1 MASMK
6 PRKGRKGSFYVAYK
20 HPIKGK
26 QKSYYNNKK
35 DAVMALAHWS
45 KIELLVKMELDW
57 QSELVKEEQGI
68 TVQEI
73 IDLHKNNVLANKTN
87 IRTIE
92 TTQSM
97 YNSLLRVFPGETFV
111 QDIRSM
117 KKDINGALVT
127 GWEIYKRHEEFVRGR
142 TRNGIDSSMN
152 KIKIMFDWA
161 YDQEHIAKPVIKKS
175 DRYKDDEKEPVTFKT
190 WTSYEI
196 QTLFQHDGL
205 TQFQRDIILL
215 YALTGLRA
223 NELTGINTNQPYKE
237 LHWKHIDFEE
247 KTMQIQQKSKH
258 RIRETIDVHD
268 DVIAILLKWHKRGY
282 ERPLNFN
289 YDALNDIIREISEI
303 TEIQFTCHD
312 LRRMKSQIARKEY
325 HDINDAAKAI
335 GDKTT
340 QVVANHYAGETV
352 EEQRYRNKGIA
363 NQLYEIVGQS

>member
-6 PRKGRKGSFYVAYK
+6 PYRKNHFYVAYK

-26 QKSYYNNKK
+26 QKTYYNDKK
-35 DAVMALAHWS
+35 DAVMALAHWN

-92 TTQSM
+92 TTHSM
-97 YNSLLRVFPGETFV
+97 YNSLLRVFPGNTFV

-117 KKDINGALVT
+117 KKEINGAIVT
-127 GWEIYKRHEEFVRGR
+127 GWEIYKRHEELVRGR
-142 TRNGIDSSMN
+142 ARNGIDSSMN

-161 YDQEHIAKPVIKKS
+161 YDQEHIAKPTMKKS

-190 WTSYEI
+190 WTSHEM

-205 TQFQRDIILL
+205 NQYQRDIVLI

-223 NELTGINTNQPYKE
+223 NELTGININQPYKE
-237 LHWKHIDFEE
+237 LHWKHVDLDE

-258 RIRETIDVHD
+258 RVRETIDIHN
-268 DVIAILLKWHKRGY
+268 DVVAILRKWKARGY

-303 TEIQFTCHD
+303 TEIEFTCHD
-312 LRRMKSQIARKEY
+312 LRRMKAQIARKEY

-352 EEQRYRNKGIA
+352 AEQRHRNKGIA